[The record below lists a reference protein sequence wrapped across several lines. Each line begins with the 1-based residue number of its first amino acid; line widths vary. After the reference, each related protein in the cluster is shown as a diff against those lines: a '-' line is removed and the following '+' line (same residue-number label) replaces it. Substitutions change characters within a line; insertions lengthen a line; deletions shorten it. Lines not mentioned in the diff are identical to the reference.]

1 MKYTKSMKQVLLLA
15 GTFLG
20 VFTACQKSDSTL
32 LTGSLSENTLKA
44 AAQTYTAET
53 FDEVMEIGDEMFSM
67 YEGML
72 RERDSAGNG
81 GPGHG
86 RGDGTLR
93 HLLDSLFHRG
103 DTACIGDLGHLH
115 DSLNMV
121 GHHRLSPCTRFSK
134 EWVGETLVTT
144 INFGT
149 DSCTSPDGKTRQG
162 KIIMS
167 CTGDYWE
174 GEATVTFTFEDYF
187 VDGNQVLGGSEV
199 KSVINADG
207 NREAKITENGS
218 IVMADGSGTITW
230 TSEKTRLVTAGS
242 DSESRRDDV
251 IQVTGTSSGSLLS
264 GNTFTSQ
271 TLTPLVRNYSK
282 ECLGVFISG
291 TTKIVVSD
299 GTEITVD
306 YGDGTC
312 DNTVTVTTNGET
324 ETITLTGFMPGHG
337 NGPGGKGHGKGHGK
351 GRGGN

>member
-1 MKYTKSMKQVLLLA
+1 MKNKKSMKQVLFLAGALLA
-15 GTFLG
+15 
-20 VFTACQKSDSTL
+20 VFTACQKNDSTL
-32 LTGSLSENTLKA
+32 LTSSLSENTLKA

-53 FDEVMEIGDEMFSM
+53 FDDVMEIGDEMLST

-72 RERDSAGNG
+72 RERDSSANG
-81 GPGHG
+81 GPGHR

-103 DTACIGDLGHLH
+103 DSICIGDLGHLH
-115 DSLNMV
+115 DSLNLG
-121 GHHRLSPCTRFSK
+121 GHHRMSPCTRISK
-134 EWVGETLVTT
+134 EYVGETLVTT
-144 INFGT
+144 INFGA
-149 DSCTSPDGKTRQG
+149 DSCTSPDGKTRLG

-187 VDGNQVLGGSEV
+187 VDGNQVLGTSEV
-199 KSVINADG
+199 KSAINAEG
-207 NREAKITENGS
+207 NREATITENGS
-218 IVMADGSGTITW
+218 VVMADGSGTITW
-230 TSEKTRLVTAGS
+230 VSEKTRLVTAGT
-242 DSESRRDDV
+242 DTGSRRDDV
-251 IQVTGTSSGSLLS
+251 IQVTGTSSGSLVS
-264 GNTFTSQ
+264 GNTFTSE

-312 DNTVTVTTNGET
+312 DNLATVTTNGES

-337 NGPGGKGHGKGHGK
+337 KGHGKGHGR
-351 GRGGN
+351 GRDGN